1 MNLNF
6 KFSPYRS
13 LLKQAKT
20 IVVNDKPCALIIS
33 GNPFN
38 QFFMGYYLNK
48 KFSLPWIADY
58 RDDWNTSELKVFT
71 KMLDKLFYLIQTKN
85 EKKWVKSAAY
95 ISSVSKYNVNKIS
108 KFTHTKGFVL
118 QNGFQSD
125 LKLLSTNYSYDG
137 IFRIIYNGTLYNTQP
152 IELFLE
158 AAINFINNNKSK
170 TAIEIH
176 FPGLAIDFEQEKRV
190 KRNTKGFEKYFFI
203 TDRLPRKDILD
214 LQQKA
219 NLVLM
224 VAHTNLK
231 GIPSSKIYEY
241 IGLRKKTLL
250 APGDNEILN
259 EIVDRCKIGYSANDV
274 QAIEQILHQEMM
286 VYESTQMIVP
296 AGLEEV
302 IEEYSGE
309 HQVKIL
315 AQHLSKIILK

>member
-1 MNLNF
+1 ME
-6 KFSPYRS
+6 
-13 LLKQAKT
+13 
-20 IVVNDKPCALIIS
+20 
-33 GNPFN
+33 
-38 QFFMGYYLNK
+38 YLQQ
-48 KFSLPWIADY
+48 
-58 RDDWNTSELKVFT
+58 R
-71 KMLDKLFYLIQTKN
+71 
-85 EKKWVKSAAY
+85 
-95 ISSVSKYNVNKIS
+95 
-108 KFTHTKGFVL
+108 
-118 QNGFQSD
+118 
-125 LKLLSTNYSYDG
+125 
-137 IFRIIYNGTLYNTQP
+137 
-152 IELFLE
+152 
-158 AAINFINNNKSK
+158 
-170 TAIEIH
+170 
-176 FPGLAIDFEQEKRV
+176 EQRKKRV

-274 QAIEQILHQEMM
+274 QSIEQILHQEMM